1 VSLSKEEIIVLDKVG
16 AFECEEVDDDDE
28 EEGTSL
34 PKRLSMAV
42 VSVFSLKISILCSFV
57 SFSRTEMGLFR
68 FAEGEAP
75 AITADDEE
83 EDDDDED
90 DEDEDDDNASLCIVR
105 VTDCPSKSIDDVV
118 ATPE

>member
-1 VSLSKEEIIVLDKVG
+1 
-16 AFECEEVDDDDE
+16 
-28 EEGTSL
+28 
-34 PKRLSMAV
+34 
-42 VSVFSLKISILCSFV
+42 
-57 SFSRTEMGLFR
+57 MGLFR

-83 EDDDDED
+83 EDDEDED